1 MFPSPTEIKFGC
13 SCPDWAGM
21 CKHVAATLYG
31 IGARLDES
39 PELFFKMRNVEM
51 GNLICEAVSDHK
63 EKLLARASRKS
74 SRIIEGADL
83 SATFGIVLEG
93 DPVAAPSASPADA
106 PSVSRG
112 KGNRAAS
119 SGKRTS
125 PSGKSRPKGSLPS
138 PGGQRKKG
146 RPPKN

>member
-21 CKHVAATLYG
+21 CKHVAVMLYG

-83 SATFGIVLEG
+83 
-93 DPVAAPSASPADA
+93 
-106 PSVSRG
+106 VSHFRH
-112 KGNRAAS
+112 RA
-119 SGKRTS
+119 GGVFCR
-125 PSGKSRPKGSLPS
+125 RPLSLTGRRS
-138 PGGQRKKG
+138 IGFAGQR
-146 RPPKN
+146 